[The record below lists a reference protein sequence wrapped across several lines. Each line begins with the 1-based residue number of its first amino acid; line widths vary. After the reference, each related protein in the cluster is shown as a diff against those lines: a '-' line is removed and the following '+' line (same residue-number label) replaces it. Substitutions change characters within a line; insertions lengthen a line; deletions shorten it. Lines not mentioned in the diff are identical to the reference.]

1 MNMTLTYYHINGEY
15 ILGFKMDIKVAQS
28 MTIWLVYRVSEK
40 RVRLISEYLT
50 ILVILAILLS
60 LNIFRICL
68 MPLNFLI
75 KNRRKKRN
83 YSTETRI
90 DTVWG
95 SQRMKTACR

>member
-1 MNMTLTYYHINGEY
+1 MTLTYYHINGEY

-83 YSTETRI
+83 FSTETRI
-90 DTVWG
+90 DTVWDH
-95 SQRMKTACR
+95 KE

>member
-83 YSTETRI
+83 FSTETRI
-90 DTVWG
+90 DTVWDH
-95 SQRMKTACR
+95 KE